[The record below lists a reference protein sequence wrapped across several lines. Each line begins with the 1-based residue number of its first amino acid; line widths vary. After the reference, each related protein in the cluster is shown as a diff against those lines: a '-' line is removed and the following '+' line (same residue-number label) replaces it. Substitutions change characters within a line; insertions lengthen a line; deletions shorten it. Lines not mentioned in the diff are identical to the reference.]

1 MLLSVIICLH
11 RKQDR
16 ENETRMCL
24 SSSFP
29 PPPSSSFS
37 SFFVRG
43 FRYNT
48 VFIELIRALQ
58 SARNNSVAMAKDGK
72 EEEGQVHNGMVPY
85 RCFSEPTWNK
95 NRVAQMHCEFLF
107 FNDEHHQTL
116 YSFKSPKK
124 KKTAL

>member
-1 MLLSVIICLH
+1 MLLSLIICLH

-24 SSSFP
+24 SSSSP
-29 PPPSSSFS
+29 PPPSSSSS
-37 SFFVRG
+37 SFFVSG

-72 EEEGQVHNGMVPY
+72 EEEGQVHNGMVLY

-95 NRVAQMHCEFLF
+95 NHVSQMHCELLF
-107 FNDEHHQTL
+107 FNDGRHQNL
-116 YSFKSPKK
+116 YSFKSRKK
-124 KKTAL
+124 KKIAL